1 MADRVAVTK
10 TWKLFIGGAFPRTE
24 SGRSIAFQDGSGR
37 VVAHL
42 CHGSRKD
49 LRDAV
54 ESAHAAQPKWAAA
67 SGYLRGQILYRLA
80 EMIEGRTE
88 EFVAA
93 LRQTGRRGRG
103 SAEREVAAAVEMV
116 VSFAGWCDKLDS
128 VLGNR
133 NCVNG
138 DYYNFSAP
146 EPVGVVMA
154 IGPSDA
160 PMLGSLAMILPAL
173 AAGNSVV
180 LLAPESE
187 PIPALLLAETSAT
200 ADIPPGVINVLSG
213 VEAELA
219 PHIASHREIDAIV
232 AAVEVD
238 TASLLAAGVAENLKR
253 VSIID
258 PSADFTEERFRSPVT
273 FSAAV
278 NIKTIWHPIAQ

>member
-1 MADRVAVTK
+1 MSDRVAVTK

-24 SGRSIAFQDGSGR
+24 SGRSIAFQDGAGR

-42 CHGSRKD
+42 CQGSRKD

-54 ESAHAAQPKWAAA
+54 EAAHGAQPKWAAA

-80 EMIEGRTE
+80 EMIEGRSE

-93 LRQTGRRGRG
+93 LRQTGKRGRG

-146 EPVGVVMA
+146 EPVGVVGT
-154 IGPSDA
+154 IGPADA
-160 PMLGSLAMILPAL
+160 PLLGCLAVILPAL

-187 PIPALLLAETSAT
+187 PIPALLLAETCAT
-200 ADIPPGVINVLSG
+200 ADIPPGVVNVLSG
-213 VEAELA
+213 VEAELV
-219 PHIASHREIDAIV
+219 PHLASHREIDAIV
-232 AAVEVD
+232 AAVESD
-238 TASLLAAGVAENLKR
+238 SANMLRAGVAENLKR
-253 VSIID
+253 VAIVD
-258 PSADFTEERFRSPVT
+258 PSSEFTEERFISPVT
-273 FSAAV
+273 FGAVV